1 MDLEKRLPIPVV
13 IPLSVVVGGIIGGVG
28 AALLVSRRRSH
39 AEGELVGHTPSVAD
53 FVRFGFAAL
62 ALIRIAAEFLGKE
75 KDKDKKA

>member
-1 MDLEKRLPIPVV
+1 M
-13 IPLSVVVGGIIGGVG
+13 
-28 AALLVSRRRSH
+28 LVSRRRSH